1 MASQRITFFLS
12 FAVFAGAAFLSY
24 NEACLLLDPYNV
36 VWRRREMPKA
46 AWAIEQLRSAEIEHL
61 AKHPDIYDTLIVADS
76 RGSWSNIREV
86 NRVTNSRLFSLN
98 ASGDTPIGF
107 LPKIRWSVHT
117 QTKLRRI
124 ILYLSLGQFQVAP
137 QRDFL
142 LFHEHPYVTG
152 ESWVSYYWTFSNL
165 PYQTFLRSAGYY
177 VQRIIGLSKDGAT
190 IINSGFDEETGELT
204 LFGQS
209 YSEFVPTDEDRAKYQ
224 SLVSSD
230 PPGRLRFHDSALELA
245 DVAASLNADQ
255 PIREDQVRSFIEL
268 LEVMRANGIQAECV
282 VMPVPVAGLR
292 LISPKL
298 FLEWL
303 HLVVQHCDAIWDF
316 SVPGP
321 ITGDNYNYRD
331 VGHFLPYVSKMMLVR
346 VLGGELPELRKYP
359 DFGVRVPAREFETH
373 RDRWERA
380 MMCWERFALGD
391 DDRRCSTPFVD
402 R

>member
-36 VWRRREMPKA
+36 VWRRHEMPRA

-61 AKHPDIYDTLIVADS
+61 ANHPDIYDTLVVADS

-107 LPKIRWSVHT
+107 LPKIRWAVQT
-117 QTKLRRI
+117 QRKLRRI
-124 ILYLSLGQFQVAP
+124 ILYLTLGQFQVTP
-137 QRDFL
+137 QPDLL

-165 PYQTFLRSAGYY
+165 PYQTFLRSAAYY
-177 VQRIIGLSKDGAT
+177 MQRIIGLSIEKES
-190 IINSGFDEETGELT
+190 ILNSGFDEETGELT

-209 YSEFVPTDEDRAKYQ
+209 YPEFVATDEDRAGFR
-224 SLVSSD
+224 SLASGD
-230 PPGRLRFHDSALELA
+230 PPGRLRFHDSTTTSA
-245 DVAASLNADQ
+245 DVVALLEPDR
-255 PIREDQVRSFIEL
+255 PIRQDQVSSFIEL
-268 LEVMRANGIQAECV
+268 LQVVRAHGIQVECV
-282 VMPVPVAGLR
+282 VMPVPVTYLR

-298 FLEWL
+298 YLEWM
-303 HLVVQHCDAIWDF
+303 HLVVQHCGAIWDF
-316 SVPGP
+316 SLPGP
-321 ITGDNYNYRD
+321 ISGDNYNFRD

-346 VLGGELPELRKYP
+346 VLGGELLELGRYP
-359 DFGVRVPAREFETH
+359 DFGVRVSAREFETH
-373 RDRWERA
+373 RTRWERA
-380 MMCWERFALGD
+380 MMCWERSTLGD
-391 DDRRCSTPFVD
+391 DNRRCSTPFVD

>member
-1 MASQRITFFLS
+1 MAFQRFTFFLS

-36 VWRRREMPKA
+36 VWRRREMPRG
-46 AWAIEQLRSAEIEHL
+46 AWAPEQRRSAEIEHL
-61 AKHPDIYDTLIVADS
+61 AKKPDIYDTLLVANS
-76 RGSWSNIREV
+76 QGLESNIREV

-107 LPKIRWSVHT
+107 LPKIRWAVQT

-137 QRDFL
+137 QRDLL

-165 PYQTFLRSAGYY
+165 PYQTFLRSAGYRM
-177 VQRIIGLSKDGAT
+177 QRIIGLSKDRAT
-190 IINSGFDEETGELT
+190 IINNGFDEETGELT

-209 YSEFVPTDEDRAKYQ
+209 YPEFVPTDEDRAKFQ
-224 SLVSSD
+224 SLASGD
-230 PPGRLRFHDSALELA
+230 PPGRVRFHDSVLEPA
-245 DVAASLNADQ
+245 DFAAFLKDR
-255 PIREDQVRSFIEL
+255 PIREDQVTSFIEL
-268 LEVMRANGIQAECV
+268 LQVIRAHGIQAECV
-282 VMPVPVAGLR
+282 VMPVPVVGLR
-292 LISPKL
+292 LISSK
-298 FLEWL
+298 FYLEWVR
-303 HLVVQHCDAIWDF
+303 LVVQHCGAIWDF
-316 SVPGP
+316 SLPGP
-321 ITGDNYNYRD
+321 ITGDNYNFRD
-331 VGHFLPYVSKMMLVR
+331 MGHFLPYVSKMMLVQ

-359 DFGVRVPAREFETH
+359 DFGVRVSAREFETH

-380 MMCWERFALGD
+380 MMCWERSALGD
-391 DDRRCSTPFVD
+391 DDRRCSTPFVN

>member
-1 MASQRITFFLS
+1 MR
-12 FAVFAGAAFLSY
+12 SY
-24 NEACLLLDPYNV
+24 
-36 VWRRREMPKA
+36 
-46 AWAIEQLRSAEIEHL
+46 
-61 AKHPDIYDTLIVADS
+61 
-76 RGSWSNIREV
+76 
-86 NRVTNSRLFSLN
+86 
-98 ASGDTPIGF
+98 TPIGF
-107 LPKIRWSVHT
+107 LPKIRWAVQT

-124 ILYLSLGQFQVAP
+124 ILYLSRGEFQVAP
-137 QRDFL
+137 QPDLL

-152 ESWVSYYWTFSNL
+152 ESWVSYHWTFSNL

-177 VQRIIGLSKDGAT
+177 VQRIMGLSKDSAT

-209 YSEFVPTDEDRAKYQ
+209 YPEFVPTDEDRAKFQ

-230 PPGRLRFHDSALELA
+230 PPGRLRFHDSALELTE
-245 DVAASLNADQ
+245 VAASLNADQ

-282 VMPVPVAGLR
+282 VIPVPVAGLR

-298 FLEWL
+298 FLEWM
-303 HLVVQHCDAIWDF
+303 HFVVQHCGAIWDF
-316 SVPGP
+316 SLPGP

-359 DFGVRVPAREFETH
+359 DFGVRVSAREFETH

-380 MMCWERFALGD
+380 MMCWEQFTLGD
-391 DDRRCSTPFVD
+391 NDRRCSTPFVG